1 MKVKQD
7 KLIKLINNNNSFHTI
22 INRAFLNN
30 QQIKHHHIV
39 FLNCR
44 QKLNHI
50 FDIKMIYIY
59 IFGLLLVFAIA
70 KFLWNMVF
78 NPKSPS
84 AL

>member
-22 INRAFLNN
+22 INRVFLNN

-50 FDIKMIYIY
+50 FDIKNDLHIYFWTSFSFCNRKILMEY
-59 IFGLLLVFAIA
+59 GI
-70 KFLWNMVF
+70 
-78 NPKSPS
+78 
-84 AL
+84 